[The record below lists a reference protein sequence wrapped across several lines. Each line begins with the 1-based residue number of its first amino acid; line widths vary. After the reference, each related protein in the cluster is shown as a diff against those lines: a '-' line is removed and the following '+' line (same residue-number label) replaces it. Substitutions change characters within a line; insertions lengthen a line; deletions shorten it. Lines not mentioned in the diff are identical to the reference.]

1 MAEVTINE
9 ALKSLKDKIAE
20 KIKDASSLEV
30 VTFTGDFKIKA
41 NELISSGDSK
51 FDIEN
56 VLNKMNVST
65 TAELEVVA
73 YSIMKMDG
81 DQANIVKSNLTSE
94 QSELVKFHREM
105 IEASQNSRKA
115 IIEMLVSLG
124 KVAF

>member
-1 MAEVTINE
+1 MAEVKISEVLN
-9 ALKSLKDKIAE
+9 SLKEKIAS
-20 KIKDASSLEV
+20 KIRDASSLEV
-30 VTFTGDFKIKA
+30 VTFTGDFKINA
-41 NELISSGDSK
+41 NELISSGESK

-56 VLNKMNVST
+56 VLNKMNTST

-73 YSIMKMDG
+73 YSIMKLDG

-124 KVAF
+124 KAAF